1 MFNRTE
7 TQRNALWTQLN
18 ITAVTLY
25 STSIATIVTVIVVL
39 WYVEI
44 PLILKVI
51 LTIADSILLG
61 VSSFSVFQITHT
73 WRKDLI
79 RQRALEALTPEE
91 VKSLIEEYE
100 NEK

>member
-18 ITAVTLY
+18 IAAVTLY

-51 LTIADSILLG
+51 LTITDSILLG

-91 VKSLIEEYE
+91 VKSLIEEHE